1 MRSKLSPK
9 VIAAIGTCGDPKIP
23 HISGQEK
30 FKGEIFHSSQLGGKS
45 AKGKKVVII
54 GGGASAVEALEFVDR
69 EEAVDCRV
77 QQAFSPSHVT
87 SIVVYSLHL
96 LLL

>member
-69 EEAVDCRV
+69 EEAEQTSVLARV
-77 QQAFSPSHVT
+77 SSFCSHVHIRVEML
-87 SIVVYSLHL
+87 S
-96 LLL
+96 